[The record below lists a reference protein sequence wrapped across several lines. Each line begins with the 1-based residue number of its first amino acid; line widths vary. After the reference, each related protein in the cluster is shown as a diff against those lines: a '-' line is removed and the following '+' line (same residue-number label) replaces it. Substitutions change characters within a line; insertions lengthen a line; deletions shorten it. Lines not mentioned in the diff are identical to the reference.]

1 MISVNSQYQNIFTLF
16 YSKPQPVCVFLVFSV
31 ILEAYRHFLLNPS
44 LILCKLYQSKR
55 KVISPVVTVSSTN
68 AATFTAVDP
77 NVVNEEPIEK
87 LGFKVVQETAL
98 ANICK

>member
-1 MISVNSQYQNIFTLF
+1 MYLVFNFIQTTSRMSLF
-16 YSKPQPVCVFLVFSV
+16 IAFSV
-31 ILEAYRHFLLNPS
+31 ILDAYRQFLLAPS

-77 NVVNEEPIEK
+77 NVVNEEPVEK
-87 LGFKVVQETAL
+87 LGFKVVQETTL